1 MGGDLARRN
10 KVKITMHLF
19 RYVHTI
25 IEDVRVLQKFGAL
38 NASKDFFQDRTYVNS
53 LFLLTLISVDS

>member
-1 MGGDLARRN
+1 MPRFQIETL
-10 KVKITMHLF
+10 KITMLLF

-38 NASKDFFQDRTYVNS
+38 NASKGSFQNRTYVNS
-53 LFLLTLISVDS
+53 LFSLTLISMDS